1 MREKTIIIFWVMK
14 NIFNIDFTIMFML
27 FLFFIIVIVSLICKI
42 RSINLSL
49 ICVIKE
55 AIYNVKEVKDA
66 LRNKAREILEEIKP
80 VAF

>member
-1 MREKTIIIFWVMK
+1 MQY
-14 NIFNIDFTIMFML
+14 IFNIDFTIIFML
-27 FLFFIIVIVSLICKI
+27 FLFFKIVIVSLICKI

-66 LRNKAREILEEIKP
+66 LRNKTREILEEIKP
-80 VAF
+80 VTF